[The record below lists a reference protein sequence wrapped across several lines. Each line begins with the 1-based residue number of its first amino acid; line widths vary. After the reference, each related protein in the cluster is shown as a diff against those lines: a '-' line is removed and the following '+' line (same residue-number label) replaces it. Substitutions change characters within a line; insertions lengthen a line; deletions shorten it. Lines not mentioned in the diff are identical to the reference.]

1 MMRRPPRSTLLPYT
15 TLFRSV
21 LAFAILALA
30 VATAGTV
37 PGTHTYTI
45 NLIQPAVV
53 NGAQL
58 KPGEYRLSV
67 EATKVTLVQGKLT
80 IDMPAAKV
88 ETMGCTKLLRARG
101 CRQRR
106 LKKPSAQPER
116 IRPSASLRL
125 RQAFGMSRRPW
136 RLGPIAVLVLQAIEG
151 YGR

>member
-1 MMRRPPRSTLLPYT
+1 MLKR
-15 TLFRSV
+15 FV

-88 ETMGCTKLLRARG
+88 ETMDKKYEATAIRYVGSSIAEIRVGGTKT
-101 CRQRR
+101 
-106 LKKPSAQPER
+106 R
-116 IRPSASLRL
+116 I
-125 RQAFGMSRRPW
+125 
-136 RLGPIAVLVLQAIEG
+136 LVTP
-151 YGR
+151 